1 MPITPLVAAVRHSDA
16 RIVRQLVS
24 SGADVNERCEVEPV
38 TLRRPEG
45 SLYWTTALFE
55 AVRQRN
61 KEVAAL
67 LLARPDI
74 DVNKTA
80 VRRTPA
86 AWRRGARA
94 GGGRDSVVAAGERK
108 REESNAA
115 APSLD

>member
-24 SGADVNERCEVEPV
+24 SGVDVNERCEVEPA

-80 VRRTPA
+80 VRRRA
-86 AWRRGARA
+86 GRRG
-94 GGGRDSVVAAGERK
+94 GVKGRQRK
-108 REESNAA
+108 GAQSQDR
-115 APSLD
+115 